1 MPRDH
6 LLWLAVAFEGGLFL
20 LAAGLAWLFGLP
32 LRNMATWEWS
42 HVAWG
47 LAATLPPLAALWWLE
62 TSSLPPLR
70 RFRETIDRLVTPL
83 FDDCTWLDF
92 AVISLVAG
100 VGEESLFRGVLQY
113 GLDRWSAALGLEPW
127 VATTAAI
134 LFAGL
139 VFGLVHW
146 ITRAYALYAT
156 LMGVY
161 LGVLF
166 VWFDNLLVPMIV
178 HGVYDFVALIWVTG
192 SPGEAG
198 SEIKVDPASD
208 VTDNDMTSADK
219 RDRKTIRAEEIE
231 GQPSGGAPAP
241 AENDPGR
248 PSDG

>member
-1 MPRDH
+1 MRRDQ

-32 LRNMATWEWS
+32 LRNMATWDWS

-47 LAATLPPLAALWWLE
+47 LAATAPPLAAFWWLQ

-70 RFRETIDRLVTPL
+70 RFRETIDRLVTPI

-92 AVISLVAG
+92 AVIALVAG

-113 GLDRWSAALGLEPW
+113 GLEALTQHVGMAPWAAK
-127 VATTAAI
+127 AAAI
-134 LFAGL
+134 LIAGI

-156 LMGVY
+156 LMGIY
-161 LGVLF
+161 LGCLF

-178 HGVYDFVALIWVTG
+178 HALYDFVALIGVTG
-192 SPGEAG
+192 STGEPAAQDNAAPLDG
-198 SEIKVDPASD
+198 DRQSAERSNDEAIQEIDGPRSDGRPNDGDSGEPEGDPARP
-208 VTDNDMTSADK
+208 A
-219 RDRKTIRAEEIE
+219 
-231 GQPSGGAPAP
+231 GG
-241 AENDPGR
+241 
-248 PSDG
+248 